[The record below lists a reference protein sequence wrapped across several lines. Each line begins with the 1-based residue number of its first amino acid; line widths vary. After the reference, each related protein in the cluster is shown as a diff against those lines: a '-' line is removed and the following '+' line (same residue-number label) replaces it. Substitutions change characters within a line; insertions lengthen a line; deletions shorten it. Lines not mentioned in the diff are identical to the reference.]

1 MFLETFL
8 LKSGVRQGCCLS
20 PLPFNIILEI
30 LATAIRQEKEIKVIR
45 IVREEVKLSLYTNDM
60 MLYFYRLYTETT
72 RSDKFNKV
80 GGFKINTQKSVAFL
94 YTNDI
99 RKQKL
104 KKKPFEIML
113 KI

>member
-1 MFLETFL
+1 MLPLTTSIQHNIGNPSHSNQTRKRN
-8 LKSGVRQGCCLS
+8 KS
-20 PLPFNIILEI
+20 
-30 LATAIRQEKEIKVIR
+30 
-45 IVREEVKLSLYTNDM
+45 YTNCKGRGKIVIIYKWHDAV
-60 MLYFYRLYTETT
+60 FGKPYRLYTETT